1 MKYIF
6 FYSNHLE
13 GDNTIG
19 ITQKVHG
26 EISALKKLG
35 YNVTYSAY
43 TSKGAAIFNNKEE
56 KIFELKFKFMNKKLN
71 RILRR
76 NLLIKCCCKFLEIN
90 NNFDF
95 AYLRFHFFDREYNK
109 LLKLLKI
116 SNVYTIIEAHAF
128 PYRIWKKKRFWLT
141 YIIDML
147 YTPIVRNKIDLVAIM
162 GNEKKPWGI
171 KSVQIDNG
179 IDLDKYPL
187 SESNKSSKIRLISV
201 SNEQEG
207 HAYYK
212 IINGLDRYYQE
223 GGTEDI
229 IVNFV
234 GVYMDSTKKLVNSKK
249 ICNRFKFLGKMSGN
263 ELNLIFNQSDL
274 GLGAFS
280 HRKNDTGSCIKTKEY
295 FARGIPFING
305 WNEMAFSS
313 DYPYVLKV
321 DPKEEIVDFF
331 KIVDFYKKV
340 IVDVNKGVKMR
351 EFARNHYTW
360 LSQMNIVMSEAENT
374 L

>member
-43 TSKGAAIFNNKEE
+43 TSKGAAIFNDKEE
-56 KIFELKFKFMNKKLN
+56 KIFELEFKFMNKKLN

-340 IVDVNKGVKMR
+340 IVDENKGVKMR

>member
-43 TSKGAAIFNNKEE
+43 TSKGAAIFNDKEE

>member
-43 TSKGAAIFNNKEE
+43 TSKGAAIFNDKEE

-187 SESNKSSKIRLISV
+187 SESNKSSKIRLVSV